1 MRSTS
6 PLFGGLRRSA
16 ADLRISSSGMAAI
29 LCVDLVL
36 AQDCERAG
44 WLTLRALNRRR
55 GRPTCRFKTGTAPA
69 DGRLRRRLHVMF
81 QASPLAGRRAPRIG
95 TETMTQAN
103 GTLRKIDL
111 QPLLMC
117 GVDASVAEAARKM
130 AEAHCSSILIEDQGR
145 IVGIWTERDA
155 LALDVSLPAS
165 GRSPISMWMTHPVK
179 TIHIDTSMGE
189 AALRFR
195 RENIRHFLIVDD
207 LNAPKGVLSQSDVVN
222 SQRVEYYISLRELK
236 SVFSRKLL
244 VLPGSMLAPEAIKR
258 MRQEGFD
265 AVVVEDGQQ
274 GLGIV
279 TERDVVRLIG
289 SGQPI
294 RTVGELAVF
303 PLISISADSSLYQ
316 ARKRFSEKRVRH
328 LGVVDDDGTLQ
339 GLISFADILADIE
352 SQYVSELEDALK
364 ERDERLARHSLL
376 AAKVFETTFDAIFI
390 TNAEQLI
397 ESVNPAF
404 TMITGF
410 EAHEV
415 IGKKPSILSSG
426 RHDSAFYQVL
436 YKALEREGHWQG
448 EIWNK
453 RKSGEIFPEWITINV
468 VKDGAG
474 KVLNYVAVFSDITHR
489 KAVEQRL
496 TFLAQHDAL
505 TSLPNRVLLEDRL
518 LHAMTRTRRNQKKL
532 AVMFLDLDD
541 FKKINDSFGHHAGD
555 QLLQIVAQRL
565 VACVRAED
573 TVARLG
579 GDEFVVLL
587 EDIGA
592 KDDVALVAGKL
603 LDALTQPMMLEG
615 RQVNVASSMGISLFP
630 GDGEVADDL
639 IRHADLAM
647 YSAKMQASAGYC
659 FYDAQQ
665 HGLGPKS

>member
-1 MRSTS
+1 
-6 PLFGGLRRSA
+6 
-16 ADLRISSSGMAAI
+16 
-29 LCVDLVL
+29 
-36 AQDCERAG
+36 
-44 WLTLRALNRRR
+44 
-55 GRPTCRFKTGTAPA
+55 
-69 DGRLRRRLHVMF
+69 MF
-81 QASPLAGRRAPRIG
+81 QALPLAGRRAPRIG

-103 GTLRKIDL
+103 GTLRKLDL

-117 GVDASVAEAARKM
+117 GVDTPVAEAARKM
-130 AEAHCSSILIEDQGR
+130 AAAHCSSILIEDQGK

-489 KAVEQRL
+489 KAAEQRL

-647 YSAKMQASAGYC
+647 YSAKMQANAGYC